1 MARNTLSRTLHD
13 MGLAAWFGGSL
24 MGAVGLNAAAGAV
37 DDPAQ
42 RGRVV
47 NEGWDRWTPLNAG
60 AIGAHLLGG
69 AAILLANRQ
78 RVASQKGVA
87 GMTAFKTLMTGAA
100 LGATAYSR
108 VLGRKVASQQDM
120 PVGSGTEPTDQT
132 PDDVAKAQQQLKA
145 LQWAVPAT
153 TAVILAVNAY
163 AGEQQRP
170 SEVNKGVRERA
181 RQLAHVG

>member
-13 MGLAAWFGGSL
+13 VGLAAWFGGSL

-42 RGRVV
+42 RGRVA

-69 AAILLANRQ
+69 AAILLANRK
-78 RVASQKGVA
+78 RVAGQKGVA
-87 GMTAFKTLMTGAA
+87 GMTALKTVMTGAA
-100 LGATAYSR
+100 LGVTAYSR
-108 VLGRKVASQQDM
+108 VLGRKVASQKDM
-120 PVGSGTEPTDQT
+120 PVGSGTDPIGQT

-153 TAVILAVNAY
+153 TAAILALNSY

-170 SEVNKGVRERA
+170 SEVSKGMRDRA
-181 RQLAHVG
+181 RSLAHIA

>member
-13 MGLAAWFGGSL
+13 VGLAAWFGGSL

-42 RGRVV
+42 RGRVA

-69 AAILLANRQ
+69 AAILAANRK
-78 RVASQKGVA
+78 RVAGQKGVA
-87 GMTAFKTLMTGAA
+87 GMTAAKTLMTGAA
-100 LGATAYSR
+100 LGVTAYSR
-108 VLGRKVASQQDM
+108 ILGRKVASQKDM
-120 PVGSGTEPTDQT
+120 PVGSGTDPIAQT

-153 TAVILAVNAY
+153 TAAILALNSY

-170 SEVNKGVRERA
+170 SEVNKGMRGRVRSLA
-181 RQLAHVG
+181 RTA

>member
-13 MGLAAWFGGSL
+13 VGLAAWFGGSL

-42 RGRVV
+42 RGRVA

-69 AAILLANRQ
+69 AAILAANRK
-78 RVASQKGVA
+78 RVAGQKGVA
-87 GMTAFKTLMTGAA
+87 GMTTAKTLMTAAA
-100 LGATAYSR
+100 LGVTAYSR
-108 VLGRKVASQQDM
+108 VLGRKVASQKDM
-120 PVGSGTEPTDQT
+120 PVGSGTDPIAQT

-153 TAVILAVNAY
+153 TAAILALNSY

-170 SEVNKGVRERA
+170 SEVNKGMRGRVRSLA
-181 RQLAHVG
+181 RTA

>member
-13 MGLAAWFGGSL
+13 VGLAAWFGGSL

-69 AAILLANRQ
+69 AAILLANRK
-78 RVASQKGVA
+78 RVAGQQGVA
-87 GMTAFKTLMTGAA
+87 GMTAIKTVRPWASPRTAGSSAA
-100 LGATAYSR
+100 RSPPARTCRSR
-108 VLGRKVASQQDM
+108 RAPS
-120 PVGSGTEPTDQT
+120 PSRRRR
-132 PDDVAKAQQQLKA
+132 
-145 LQWAVPAT
+145 T
-153 TAVILAVNAY
+153 TWR
-163 AGEQQRP
+163 RP
-170 SEVNKGVRERA
+170 SSS
-181 RQLAHVG
+181 

>member
-1 MARNTLSRTLHD
+1 MARNTISRTLHD
-13 MGLAAWFGGSL
+13 VGLAAWFGGSL

-69 AAILLANRQ
+69 AAILLANRK
-78 RVASQKGVA
+78 RVAGQEGVA
-87 GMTAFKTLMTGAA
+87 GMTAVKTVLTGAA
-100 LGATAYSR
+100 LGVTAYSR
-108 VLGRKVASQQDM
+108 ILGRQVAARKDVPVAS
-120 PVGSGTEPTDQT
+120 GTQPIAQT
-132 PDDVAKAQQQLKA
+132 PDNVAKAQQQLKA

-153 TAVILAVNAY
+153 TAAILAVNAY

-170 SEVNKGVRERA
+170 SEVAKGVRGRA
-181 RQLAHVG
+181 RSLAHIG